1 MEQFAL
7 RDVLNQQMI
16 ASVLRNVA
24 QLFYDLRIFLLLILP
39 RVLNCALILPSFPQD
54 REVVELRSV

>member
-16 ASVLRNVA
+16 ASVLWNVA

-39 RVLNCALILPSFPQD
+39 RVLNCTLVLPSLPQD